1 MYEHIE
7 YDVSDPVATITL
19 NRPEALNAITGRM
32 QAELKHALAAA
43 EQDESVVGIVLTGAG
58 RGFCAGADIKEL
70 QEDPTKIT
78 AVNDGCWKT
87 ARAIHVSN
95 VPVISACHGF
105 ILGGGI
111 LLAGA
116 SDIVLTTEDSYFG
129 LPEIDRGALGGGA
142 HLSRLFPLQAVRKMM
157 FTGKPISAQRA
168 YEYGS
173 IESLHSDLDSVREA
187 ALLIAHDI
195 ASKSPVAMNLAKKAL
210 NEIEYGNVDE
220 HYKSEQTFTLELY
233 KSRDSQEARDAFV
246 EKRDADFKDE
256 D

>member
-1 MYEHIE
+1 M
-7 YDVSDPVATITL
+7 
-19 NRPEALNAITGRM
+19 
-32 QAELKHALAAA
+32 
-43 EQDESVVGIVLTGAG
+43 
-58 RGFCAGADIKEL
+58 
-70 QEDPTKIT
+70 
-78 AVNDGCWKT
+78 
-87 ARAIHVSN
+87 
-95 VPVISACHGF
+95 
-105 ILGGGI
+105 
-111 LLAGA
+111 LAGA

-173 IESLHSDLDSVREA
+173 IESLHPDLESVREA
-187 ALLIAHDI
+187 ALVIAHDI
-195 ASKSPVAMNLAKKAL
+195 ASKSPIAMNLAKKAL
-210 NEIEYGNVDE
+210 NEIENGNVDE

-246 EKRDADFKDE
+246 EKRDADFEDE

>member
-1 MYEHIE
+1 MSIKT
-7 YDVSDPVATITL
+7 SIT
-19 NRPEALNAITGRM
+19 EGI
-32 QAELKHALAAA
+32 AE
-43 EQDESVVGIVLTGAG
+43 IVLDCPPVNALTSTQWLDLAINIDDLAHNNDVRVMVISAQGK
-58 RGFCAGADIKEL
+58 GFCAGADIKEL
-70 QEDPTKIT
+70 QVDPSKIT
-78 AVNDGCWKT
+78 DVNDGCWKT
-87 ARAIHVSN
+87 ARAIHASN

-116 SDIVLTTEDSYFG
+116 SDIVITTEDSYFG

-173 IESLHSDLDSVREA
+173 IESLHPDLDAVREA
-187 ALLIAHDI
+187 ALVIAHDI
-195 ASKSPVAMNLAKKAL
+195 ASKSPIAMNLAKKAL
-210 NEIEYGNVDE
+210 NAIENGNVDE

-233 KSRDSQEARDAFV
+233 KSKDSQEARDAFV
-246 EKRDADFKDE
+246 EKRDADFQDE

>member
-1 MYEHIE
+1 MGVNTSIKNGIAEIVL
-7 YDVSDPVATITL
+7 DCPPV
-19 NRPEALNAITGRM
+19 NALNSQEWLDLAKNIDFLSHD
-32 QAELKHALAAA
+32 ELVKVILISAN
-43 EQDESVVGIVLTGAG
+43 GK
-58 RGFCAGADIKEL
+58 GFCAGADVKEL
-70 QEDPTKIT
+70 QEDPTKIS

-87 ARAIHVSN
+87 ARAIHVCN

-116 SDIVLTTEDSYFG
+116 SDIVLSTSDAYFG

-173 IESLHSDLDSVREA
+173 IESLHDDIKALHVA
-187 ALLIAHDI
+187 AMEIATDI
-195 ASKSPVAMNLAKKAL
+195 ASKSSIAVNLAKKAL
-210 NEIEYGNVDE
+210 NQIEHGDVDE
-220 HYKSEQTFTLELY
+220 NYKSEQTFTLELY
-233 KSRDSQEARDAFV
+233 KSKDSQEARDAFV
-246 EKRDADFKDE
+246 EKRDAKFNDE

>member
-1 MYEHIE
+1 MGVNTAIKNGIAEIVL
-7 YDVSDPVATITL
+7 DCPPV
-19 NRPEALNAITGRM
+19 NALNSQEWLDLAKNIDFLSYDEEVKVILISATG
-32 QAELKHALAAA
+32 K
-43 EQDESVVGIVLTGAG
+43 
-58 RGFCAGADIKEL
+58 GFCAGADVKEL
-70 QEDPTKIT
+70 QEDPTKIS

-87 ARAIHVSN
+87 ARAIHVCN

-105 ILGGGI
+105 VLGGVI

-116 SDIVLTTEDSYFG
+116 SDIVLSTTEAYFG

-173 IESLHSDLDSVREA
+173 IESLHENIDSLHDA
-187 ALLIAHDI
+187 AMGIASDI
-195 ASKSPVAMNLAKKAL
+195 ACKSSIAMNLAKKAL
-210 NEIEYGNVDE
+210 NQIENGDVDE

-233 KSRDSQEARDAFV
+233 KSKDSQEARDAFV
-246 EKRDADFKDE
+246 EKRDANFNDE

>member
-1 MYEHIE
+1 M
-7 YDVSDPVATITL
+7 
-19 NRPEALNAITGRM
+19 
-32 QAELKHALAAA
+32 
-43 EQDESVVGIVLTGAG
+43 
-58 RGFCAGADIKEL
+58 
-70 QEDPTKIT
+70 
-78 AVNDGCWKT
+78 NDGCWKT
-87 ARAIHVSN
+87 ARAIHVAN

-173 IESLHSDLDSVREA
+173 IESLHPDLESVREA
-187 ALLIAHDI
+187 ALIIANDI
-195 ASKSPVAMNLAKKAL
+195 ASKSPIAMNLAKKAL
-210 NEIEYGNVDE
+210 NEIENGNVDE

>member
-1 MYEHIE
+1 MGVNTAIKNGIAEIVL
-7 YDVSDPVATITL
+7 DCPPV
-19 NRPEALNAITGRM
+19 NALNSHEWLDLAKNIDFLSHDEAVKVILISATG
-32 QAELKHALAAA
+32 K
-43 EQDESVVGIVLTGAG
+43 
-58 RGFCAGADIKEL
+58 GFCAGADVKEL
-70 QEDPTKIT
+70 QEDPTKIS

-87 ARAIHVSN
+87 ARAIHVCT

-105 ILGGGI
+105 VLGGGI
-111 LLAGA
+111 LLVGA
-116 SDIVLTTEDSYFG
+116 SDIVLSTSEAYFG

-173 IESLHSDLDSVREA
+173 IESLHEDIDSLHDA
-187 ALLIAHDI
+187 AMVIATDI
-195 ASKSPVAMNLAKKAL
+195 ASKSSIAVNLAKKAL
-210 NEIEYGNVDE
+210 NQIENGDVDE

-246 EKRDADFKDE
+246 EKRDANFNDE

>member
-1 MYEHIE
+1 M
-7 YDVSDPVATITL
+7 
-19 NRPEALNAITGRM
+19 
-32 QAELKHALAAA
+32 
-43 EQDESVVGIVLTGAG
+43 
-58 RGFCAGADIKEL
+58 

-78 AVNDGCWKT
+78 DVNDGCWKT

-173 IESLHSDLDSVREA
+173 IESLQRLNRTVFISSLSRNRFS
-187 ALLIAHDI
+187 
-195 ASKSPVAMNLAKKAL
+195 SKHHFSNC
-210 NEIEYGNVDE
+210 
-220 HYKSEQTFTLELY
+220 LEW
-233 KSRDSQEARDAFV
+233 KQSA
-246 EKRDADFKDE
+246 
-256 D
+256 

>member
-1 MYEHIE
+1 MSVETFINKGIAEIILDCPPVNALTSTEWLDLATNIDNLSHNN
-7 YDVSDPVATITL
+7 DVRV
-19 NRPEALNAITGRM
+19 
-32 QAELKHALAAA
+32 
-43 EQDESVVGIVLTGAG
+43 IVISAKGK
-58 RGFCAGADIKEL
+58 GFCAGADVKEL
-70 QEDPTKIT
+70 QEDPTKI
-78 AVNDGCWKT
+78 ADVNDGCWKT

-157 FTGKPISAQRA
+157 FTGKSISAQRA
-168 YEYGS
+168 FEYGS
-173 IESLHSDLDSVREA
+173 IESLHPDIDSVREA
-187 ALLIAHDI
+187 ALLIADDI
-195 ASKSPVAMNLAKKAL
+195 SSKSPIAMKLAKKAL
-210 NEIEYGNVDE
+210 NEIENGDVDE
-220 HYKSEQTFTLELY
+220 HYKSEQSFTLELY
-233 KSRDSQEARDAFV
+233 KSKDSQESRDAFV

-256 D
+256 N

>member
-1 MYEHIE
+1 MSVETSISNNVAEIILDCPPVNALTSTEWLDLATNIDNLAHNN
-7 YDVSDPVATITL
+7 DVRVILISA
-19 NRPEALNAITGRM
+19 RG
-32 QAELKHALAAA
+32 K
-43 EQDESVVGIVLTGAG
+43 
-58 RGFCAGADIKEL
+58 GFCAGADIKEL

-78 AVNDGCWKT
+78 DVNDGCWKT

-157 FTGKPISAQRA
+157 LLENLFLLKEHMNMAQL
-168 YEYGS
+168 
-173 IESLHSDLDSVREA
+173 SLC
-187 ALLIAHDI
+187 IQI
-195 ASKSPVAMNLAKKAL
+195 
-210 NEIEYGNVDE
+210 
-220 HYKSEQTFTLELY
+220 
-233 KSRDSQEARDAFV
+233 
-246 EKRDADFKDE
+246 
-256 D
+256 

>member
-1 MYEHIE
+1 MGVNTAIKNGIAEIVL
-7 YDVSDPVATITL
+7 DCPPV
-19 NRPEALNAITGRM
+19 NALNSQEWLDLAKNIDFLSHDEAVKVILISATG
-32 QAELKHALAAA
+32 K
-43 EQDESVVGIVLTGAG
+43 
-58 RGFCAGADIKEL
+58 GFCAGADVKEL
-70 QEDPTKIT
+70 QEDPTKIS

-87 ARAIHVSN
+87 ARAIHVCT

-105 ILGGGI
+105 VLGGGI

-116 SDIVLTTEDSYFG
+116 SDIVLSTSEAYFG

-173 IESLHSDLDSVREA
+173 IESLHEDIDSLHDA
-187 ALLIAHDI
+187 AMEIATDI
-195 ASKSPVAMNLAKKAL
+195 ASKSSIAVNLAKKAL
-210 NEIEYGNVDE
+210 NQIENGDVDE

-233 KSRDSQEARDAFV
+233 KSKDSQEARYAFV
-246 EKRDADFKDE
+246 EKRDANFNDE

>member
-1 MYEHIE
+1 MGVNTSIKNGIAEIVL
-7 YDVSDPVATITL
+7 DCPPV
-19 NRPEALNAITGRM
+19 NALNSQEWLDLAKNIDFLSHDELVKVILISATG
-32 QAELKHALAAA
+32 K
-43 EQDESVVGIVLTGAG
+43 
-58 RGFCAGADIKEL
+58 GFCAGADVKEL
-70 QEDPTKIT
+70 QEDPNKIS

-87 ARAIHVSN
+87 ARAIHVCN
-95 VPVISACHGF
+95 IPVISACHGF

-116 SDIVLTTEDSYFG
+116 SDIVLSTSDAYFG

-173 IESLHSDLDSVREA
+173 IESLHDDINALHVA
-187 ALLIAHDI
+187 AMEIATDI
-195 ASKSPVAMNLAKKAL
+195 ASKSSIAVNLAKKAL
-210 NEIEYGNVDE
+210 NQIEHGDVDE
-220 HYKSEQTFTLELY
+220 NYKSEQTFTLELY
-233 KSRDSQEARDAFV
+233 KSKDSQEARDAFV
-246 EKRDADFKDE
+246 EKRDAKFNDE

>member
-1 MYEHIE
+1 MGVNTAIKNGIAKIVL
-7 YDVSDPVATITL
+7 DCPPV
-19 NRPEALNAITGRM
+19 NALNSQEWLDLAKNIDFLSHDEAVKVILISATG
-32 QAELKHALAAA
+32 K
-43 EQDESVVGIVLTGAG
+43 
-58 RGFCAGADIKEL
+58 GFCAGADVKEL
-70 QEDPTKIT
+70 QEDPTKIS

-87 ARAIHVSN
+87 ARAIHVCT

-105 ILGGGI
+105 VLGGGI

-116 SDIVLTTEDSYFG
+116 SDIVLSTSEAYFG

-173 IESLHSDLDSVREA
+173 IESLHEDIDSLHDA
-187 ALLIAHDI
+187 AMEIATDI
-195 ASKSPVAMNLAKKAL
+195 ASKSSIAVNLAKKAL
-210 NEIEYGNVDE
+210 NQIENGDVDE

-233 KSRDSQEARDAFV
+233 KSTDSEEARDSFV
-246 EKRDADFKDE
+246 EKRDANFNDE

>member
-1 MYEHIE
+1 MSVETSINE
-7 YDVSDPVATITL
+7 GVAEIILDCPPV
-19 NRPEALNAITGRM
+19 NALTSTEWLDLAINID
-32 QAELKHALAAA
+32 QLAHNN
-43 EQDESVVGIVLTGAG
+43 EVRVIVISAKGK
-58 RGFCAGADIKEL
+58 GFCAGADIKEL
-70 QEDPTKIT
+70 QKDPTKIT
-78 AVNDGCWKT
+78 DVNDGCWKT

-116 SDIVLTTEDSYFG
+116 SDIVLATEDSYFG

-173 IESLHSDLDSVREA
+173 IESIHIDQD
-187 ALLIAHDI
+187 ALLAAAMDI
-195 ASKSPVAMNLAKKAL
+195 AKDISSKSPIAIRLAKEAL
-210 NEIEYGNVDE
+210 NEIENGNVDE

-256 D
+256 H

>member
-1 MYEHIE
+1 MSEPKVLFEEHG
-7 YDVSDPVATITL
+7 SVAVISL
-19 NRPEALNAITGRM
+19 NRPEKRNALDPETVLLFNELTEKAKDKKYKSVVITGN
-32 QAELKHALAAA
+32 
-43 EQDESVVGIVLTGAG
+43 GG
-58 RGFCAGADIKEL
+58 GFCAGADIKEL

-78 AVNDGCWKT
+78 DVNDGCWKT

-116 SDIVLTTEDSYFG
+116 SDIVLATEDSYFG

-173 IESLHSDLDSVREA
+173 IESLHPDLESVREA
-187 ALLIAHDI
+187 ALIIANDI
-195 ASKSPVAMNLAKKAL
+195 ASKSPIAMNLAKKAL
-210 NEIEYGNVDE
+210 NEIENGNVDE
-220 HYKSEQTFTLELY
+220 HYKSEQAFTLELY

-246 EKRDADFKDE
+246 EKRDVDFKDE
-256 D
+256 N

>member
-1 MYEHIE
+1 MGVNTAIKNGIAKIVL
-7 YDVSDPVATITL
+7 DCPPV
-19 NRPEALNAITGRM
+19 NALNSQEWLDLAKNIDFLSHDEAVKVILISATG
-32 QAELKHALAAA
+32 K
-43 EQDESVVGIVLTGAG
+43 
-58 RGFCAGADIKEL
+58 GFCAGADVKEL
-70 QEDPTKIT
+70 QEDPTKIS

-87 ARAIHVSN
+87 ARAIHVCN

-105 ILGGGI
+105 VLGGGI

-116 SDIVLTTEDSYFG
+116 SDIVLSTTEAYFG

-173 IESLHSDLDSVREA
+173 IESLHENIDSLHDA
-187 ALLIAHDI
+187 AMEIASDI
-195 ASKSPVAMNLAKKAL
+195 ASKSSIAMSLAKKAL
-210 NEIEYGNVDE
+210 NQIENGDVDE

-233 KSRDSQEARDAFV
+233 KSKDSQEARDAFV
-246 EKRDADFKDE
+246 EKRDANFNDE

>member
-1 MYEHIE
+1 MSVETSISE
-7 YDVSDPVATITL
+7 GIAEIIIDCPPV
-19 NRPEALNAITGRM
+19 NALTSTEWLDLAINIDYLSHN
-32 QAELKHALAAA
+32 EEVKVVVLKAK
-43 EQDESVVGIVLTGAG
+43 GK
-58 RGFCAGADIKEL
+58 GFCAGADIKEL
-70 QEDPTKIT
+70 QEDPTKI
-78 AVNDGCWKT
+78 ADVNDGCWKT
-87 ARAIHVSN
+87 ARAIHVCN

-157 FTGKPISAQRA
+157 FTGKPITAKRA
-168 YEYGS
+168 FEYGS
-173 IESLHSDLDSVREA
+173 IESLHIDVDSVNEA
-187 ALLIAHDI
+187 AMEIAADI
-195 ASKSPVAMNLAKKAL
+195 ASKSPIAMKLAKKAL
-210 NEIEYGNVDE
+210 NEIEHSNVDE
-220 HYKSEQTFTLELY
+220 HYKSEQNFTLELY

-256 D
+256 N

>member
-1 MYEHIE
+1 MSVDTTIKNGVAEIIL
-7 YDVSDPVATITL
+7 DCPPV
-19 NRPEALNAITGRM
+19 NALTSTQWLDLAINIDN
-32 QAELKHALAAA
+32 LSHN
-43 EQDESVVGIVLTGAG
+43 DEVKAIVLSGKG
-58 RGFCAGADIKEL
+58 KGFCAGANIKEL
-70 QEDPTKIT
+70 QEDSSKIT
-78 AVNDGCWKT
+78 DVNDGCWKT
-87 ARAIHVSN
+87 ARAIHVCN

-116 SDIVLTTEDSYFG
+116 ADIVLATEDSYFG

-173 IESLHSDLDSVREA
+173 IESLHPNFDSLHKA
-187 ALLIAHDI
+187 AMNIADDI
-195 ASKSPVAMNLAKKAL
+195 ASKSPIAMNLAKKAL
-210 NEIEYGNVDE
+210 NEIEHGNVDE
-220 HYKSEQTFTLELY
+220 HYKSEQNFTLELY
-233 KSRDSQEARDAFV
+233 KSKDSQEARDAFV

>member
-1 MYEHIE
+1 MSVETFISEGIAEIILDCPPVNALTSSEWLDLAINIDNRAHDN
-7 YDVSDPVATITL
+7 DVKVIGIS
-19 NRPEALNAITGRM
+19 AIG
-32 QAELKHALAAA
+32 KG
-43 EQDESVVGIVLTGAG
+43 V
-58 RGFCAGADIKEL
+58 CAGAAIKEL
-70 QEDPTKIT
+70 LENPSNIT
-78 AVNDGCWKT
+78 DVNDGCWKT

-173 IESLHSDLDSVREA
+173 IESLHPDIDSVREA
-187 ALLIAHDI
+187 ALIIAHDI
-195 ASKSPVAMNLAKKAL
+195 ASKSPIAINLAKKAL
-210 NEIEYGNVDE
+210 NEIENGNVDE

-233 KSRDSQEARDAFV
+233 KSKDSQEARDAFV
-246 EKRDADFKDE
+246 EKREADFQDE

>member
-1 MYEHIE
+1 MSVETFISEGIAEIILDCPPVNALTSSEWLDLAINIDNLAHDN
-7 YDVSDPVATITL
+7 DVKV
-19 NRPEALNAITGRM
+19 
-32 QAELKHALAAA
+32 
-43 EQDESVVGIVLTGAG
+43 IVISAKGK
-58 RGFCAGADIKEL
+58 GFCAGADIKEL
-70 QEDPTKIT
+70 QENPSKIT
-78 AVNDGCWKT
+78 DVNDGCWKT

-168 YEYGS
+168 YENGS
-173 IESLHSDLDSVREA
+173 IESLHPDIDSVREA
-187 ALLIAHDI
+187 ALIIAHDI
-195 ASKSPVAMNLAKKAL
+195 ASKSPIAMNLAKKAL
-210 NEIEYGNVDE
+210 NEIENSNVDE

-233 KSRDSQEARDAFV
+233 KSKDSQEARNAFV
-246 EKRDADFKDE
+246 EKRQADFQDE

>member
-1 MYEHIE
+1 MTVETSIKKGIAE
-7 YDVSDPVATITL
+7 IILDCPPV
-19 NRPEALNAITGRM
+19 NALTST
-32 QAELKHALAAA
+32 EWLDLAANI
-43 EQDESVVGIVLTGAG
+43 DNLSHNNNVRVIVISSKGK
-58 RGFCAGADIKEL
+58 GFCAGADVKEL

-78 AVNDGCWKT
+78 DVNDGCWKV

-111 LLAGA
+111 LIAGA

-157 FTGKPISAQRA
+157 FTGKSISAQRA
-168 YEYGS
+168 FEYGS
-173 IESLHSDLDSVREA
+173 IESLHPDLDSVREA
-187 ALLIAHDI
+187 ALVIANDI
-195 ASKSPVAMNLAKKAL
+195 ASKSPIAMKLAKKAL
-210 NEIEYGNVDE
+210 NQIESSDVDE

-233 KSRDSQEARDAFV
+233 KSKDSQEARDAFV

-256 D
+256 N